1 MKRYVVYHQEW
12 QDDAEIETVCD
23 TKADA
28 EEFLLALTEEAVYY
42 QAMYDGIDNFFTYT
56 YTFRRSRRP
65 EVKCRTHYGTALWF
79 MAGKFIID
87 ELGEY

>member
-1 MKRYVVYHQEW
+1 MKYLISEID
-12 QDDAEIETVCD
+12 DDACCEIPRYICNTR
-23 TKADA
+23 ADA
-28 EEFLLALTEEAVYY
+28 EELILALTEEAVYY

-87 ELGEY
+87 ELEEY

>member
-1 MKRYVVYHQEW
+1 MKYLISEID
-12 QDDAEIETVCD
+12 DDACCEIPRYICNTR
-23 TKADA
+23 ADA
-28 EEFLLALTEEAVYY
+28 EELILALTEEAVYH

-56 YTFRRSRRP
+56 YAFRQSRRP